1 MTNENT
7 HIFELNITRIP
18 KAVEPKMSLVARIG
32 ARTFN
37 LAQKNTFGGLVK
49 MFMDG
54 FHIKRDQLTED
65 NMQVIQVEGTE
76 QFCIDAKLG
85 IEGIKDDKLKQF
97 IDGNE
102 SFLAKIKRKSGDV
115 KDTLQEKG
123 WFSFQNTLASGG
135 IIVSM
140 SVYAKNE
147 PKEKLI
153 EQVGL

>member
-1 MTNENT
+1 MDTQNT
-7 HIFELNITRIP
+7 HVFELNITRIP
-18 KAVEPKMSLVARIG
+18 KAVTPDMSLVSRIS

-37 LAQKNTFGGLVK
+37 LAQKQTFGGLVK

-54 FHIKRDQLTED
+54 FKIKRDQLTDD
-65 NMQVIQVEGTE
+65 NTQIIQVEGTE
-76 QFCIDAKLG
+76 QFCLDAKLG

-102 SFLAKIKRKSGDV
+102 SFLAKIKRKSGEV

-123 WFSFQNTLASGG
+123 WFSFQNTLAGGG
-135 IIVSM
+135 IVVSM

-147 PKEKLI
+147 PKNKLI
-153 EQVGL
+153 EEVGC